1 MTVVTHDGPVPD
13 DGQAKAALRARLRA
27 ARQARPDAELVAAGA
42 QLARVVMAMPEVRE
56 LAAGAGGC
64 VAAYVSMGGEPPTGP
79 LLAALHEAGL
89 TVLLPVLLPD
99 RDLDW
104 SEYDP
109 ESALVPSAAAG
120 RFGLREPPGVRQ
132 GVEAVARA
140 RLVLVPALAASVR
153 GDRLGQGGGSYDRA
167 LVRVAVASTAAVVF
181 DDEVVEA
188 LPALSH
194 DRRVAMAVTPARVVR
209 F

>member
-1 MTVVTHDGPVPD
+1 MAAVTHDGPVPD

-27 ARQARPDAELVAAGA
+27 ARQARPAAELVAAGA

-56 LAAGAGGC
+56 IVAETGGC

-79 LLAALHEAGL
+79 LLDALQQAGL

-99 RDLDW
+99 GDLDW
-104 SEYDP
+104 SAYDS
-109 ESALVPSAAAG
+109 EAALVPSAAAG
-120 RFGLREPPGVRQ
+120 RFGLREPPGVRL
-132 GVEAVARA
+132 GVTAVVRA
-140 RLVLVPALAASVR
+140 RLVLVPALAASLR

-167 LVRVAVASTAAVVF
+167 LVRVPVASTVAVVF
-181 DDEVVEA
+181 DDEVLEA
-188 LPALSH
+188 IPTQAH
-194 DRRVAMAVTPARVVR
+194 DRRVAMAVTPARAVR